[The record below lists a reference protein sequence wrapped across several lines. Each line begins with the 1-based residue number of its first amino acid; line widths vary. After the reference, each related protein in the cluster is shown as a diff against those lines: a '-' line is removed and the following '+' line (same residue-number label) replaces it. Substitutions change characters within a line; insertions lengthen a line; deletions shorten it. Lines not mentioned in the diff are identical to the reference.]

1 MKLRT
6 YLYLL
11 IVAFDA
17 FSGAFVSM
25 VMPGADRIVR
35 VLTFGGDALVLV
47 IAGASLLRNR
57 TFYGVRFFVLFCF
70 ISTLTFLYNSEKV
83 GIMTH
88 LNGLREPLF
97 FFSTLIIA
105 YDVMQSYQRETFV
118 KWFTWFLII
127 LAASQ
132 LPLVLYQFFKFG
144 AGDYV
149 GGTYGTGGGSGLI
162 TRLLFLITFYLITR
176 FGSPDDGETFGVTKV
191 FLFSALL
198 IPCALNETKVAF
210 LFLAAF
216 IVLLTLSRKKAY
228 KAIPFL
234 VLGLTLIFLLDYYY
248 SATAEDTREVFTL
261 DHLEKYLYSNPTSA
275 GGDLPRFQRMP
286 IMFRIIGNDI
296 GNMLL
301 GVGYGL
307 FQGGNIL
314 GMSRLAR
321 SVAYLTGSRM
331 MLFSLWFQGGL
342 LAVLVVAGTMFWF
355 MGSRLISYHTIKRL
369 KWFIFLQ
376 LILVW
381 VYDEAIWDRVFA
393 SAVTF
398 LMIWTSNGG
407 VRGEHTDT
415 AEGGEEAEEESETVI
430 PEKQEE

>member
-1 MKLRT
+1 
-6 YLYLL
+6 
-11 IVAFDA
+11 
-17 FSGAFVSM
+17 
-25 VMPGADRIVR
+25 
-35 VLTFGGDALVLV
+35 
-47 IAGASLLRNR
+47 
-57 TFYGVRFFVLFCF
+57 
-70 ISTLTFLYNSEKV
+70 
-83 GIMTH
+83 
-88 LNGLREPLF
+88 
-97 FFSTLIIA
+97 
-105 YDVMQSYQRETFV
+105 
-118 KWFTWFLII
+118 
-127 LAASQ
+127 
-132 LPLVLYQFFKFG
+132 
-144 AGDYV
+144 
-149 GGTYGTGGGSGLI
+149 
-162 TRLLFLITFYLITR
+162 
-176 FGSPDDGETFGVTKV
+176 
-191 FLFSALL
+191 
-198 IPCALNETKVAF
+198 
-210 LFLAAF
+210 
-216 IVLLTLSRKKAY
+216 
-228 KAIPFL
+228 
-234 VLGLTLIFLLDYYY
+234 
-248 SATAEDTREVFTL
+248 
-261 DHLEKYLYSNPTSA
+261 
-275 GGDLPRFQRMP
+275 MP